1 MHPLSTA
8 VSPAFTWCDLPR
20 NAGIEL
26 KRHNELASTVTRAG
40 TYSSDYIAT
49 TPNGTWTFHRSG
61 LMGTGVEILDS
72 NSHQRLAS
80 YKSHWGARGTLT
92 FADGESF
99 HLECHGL
106 WHPVWKVTTMNG
118 ELVLSLH
125 TREQFVD
132 VPDESNIA
140 ANRLSALV
148 TFLVSRVRQAEED
161 TASSAMVG

>member
-8 VSPAFTWCDLPR
+8 VSPAFTWTDLPR
-20 NAGIEL
+20 NAGTAL
-26 KRHNELASTVTRAG
+26 KRHDELAGTVTRAG
-40 TYSSDYIAT
+40 RYSSDYIAT
-49 TPNGTWTFHRSG
+49 TPFGTWKFHRRG

-72 NSHQRLAS
+72 DSHECLAA
-80 YKSHWGARGTLT
+80 YKSHWGGRGTLT

-106 WHPVWKVTTMNG
+106 WHPVWKVTTMSG

-132 VPDESNIA
+132 VPDESHIA
-140 ANRLSALV
+140 ASRLSALV
-148 TFLVSRVRQAEED
+148 MFIVSRVRQAEED
-161 TASSAMVG
+161 TASCAMVG